1 MNDTEVKT
9 PVVEPPLEPES
20 TPNVEPVI
28 VPTPAPVVQ
37 STDPIIAKPEANT
50 PGVIILQWLSY
61 AFWGW
66 LILALIWLI
75 GVILANAILGTS
87 VPEIVPYAIAAGVVL
102 LPIAFLTDFFYR
114 KHEPAKKTGVAMV
127 IMVIHAV
134 LFALL
139 AIVSLIVT
147 VFNSLNALIETSNSI
162 DERLVIIFTA
172 LTATLLYAATFIR
185 VLNPF
190 KANRPVVVY
199 SAAMATLTLVFIA
212 LAIVGPLVQALTTK
226 DDRRIE
232 QNLPSISQGVND
244 YVQTNEKL
252 PADLSDITFSNDQA
266 TLLVEDGLVRY
277 SAQKSVVNGYS
288 VEHRYQLCVT
298 FKEKDTSGYT
308 SYTSNSA
315 NNDYPNYLSVSGH
328 AKGEVCYKLSETT
341 AQSVRSSDGIK
352 GIDLE
357 STIFN

>member
-1 MNDTEVKT
+1 MNNDEIK
-9 PVVEPPLEPES
+9 PPL
-20 TPNVEPVI
+20 VELE
-28 VPTPAPVVQ
+28 
-37 STDPIIAKPEANT
+37 PIITKVEANT
-50 PGVIILQWLSY
+50 PGVTILQWLSY

-87 VPEIVPYAIAAGVVL
+87 VPEMVPYAIAAGVVL

-139 AIVSLIVT
+139 TIVALIVT

-162 DERLVIIFTA
+162 DEQLVIIFTA

-190 KANRPVVVY
+190 KTKKPVFIY
-199 SAAMATLTLVFIA
+199 SVAMAALTLVFIA
-212 LAIVGPLVQALTTK
+212 LAIAGPLVQVLVTK

-232 QNLPSISQGVND
+232 QNLSSVSQAINN
-244 YVQTNEKL
+244 YIQTNEKL
-252 PADLSDITFSNDQA
+252 PTNLDQVSFTNDGA
-266 TLLVEDGLVRY
+266 SFLVKNGLVNY
-277 SAQKSVVNGYS
+277 MAEKSISNVNS
-288 VEHRYQLCVT
+288 LNSTEHRYQLCVT
-298 FKEKDTSGYT
+298 FKNKDASGYDSYAYDSDNT
-308 SYTSNSA
+308 SYPSQA
-315 NNDYPNYLSVSGH
+315 YVSGH
-328 AKGEVCYKLSETT
+328 AKGKVCYKLAETT
-341 AQSVRSSDGIK
+341 FGTTTSSDARK
-352 GIDLE
+352 GVNVQ
-357 STIFN
+357 SRIFN